1 MANRLFSDDAIQQY
15 MSDRDVVVLSM
26 LTPSGAPLATPMW
39 FVHDEHQLVMVSVD
53 GLAKIRNLERDPRVS
68 VVAEGGERGSINGV
82 VLSGQ
87 VTFVDGDERKEWGE
101 RFGQKYSPEVQGLW
115 GGQEMPD
122 NRRVFSFAPRVSS
135 AFGL

>member
-1 MANRLFSDDAIQQY
+1 MAEHSFSDAAVQHY
-15 MSDRDVVVLSM
+15 LAAKDVVVLSM

-39 FVHDEHQLVMVSVD
+39 FVHDEQHLAMVSVD

-68 VVAEGGERGSINGV
+68 VVGEGGERGAINGV

-87 VTFVDGDERKEWGE
+87 VRFVDGDERQLWGQ
-101 RFGQKYSPEVQGLW
+101 RFGEKYAPQVQGLW

-122 NRRVFSFAPRVSS
+122 NRRVFAFEPRVSS